1 MKVVIVGGVAGG
13 ATAAARLRRLDEF
26 AEIIV
31 LERSGYVS
39 YANCGLP
46 YYIGDVITERN
57 KLTLQSPESFK
68 RRFCVDVR
76 VHNEVTAIDRDA
88 KEVAVRNLDTGEEYR
103 ESYDKLILSPGAQ
116 SVIPPYA
123 SADAPRVYTLRTVED
138 TFAIRDYVDSHE
150 VRTAAIIGAGFIGLE
165 MAENLCDRG
174 VDVHVFQ
181 RSGHVM
187 PVIDKDIAAFLHNR
201 MRSHG
206 IALHLMSTV
215 QGLEECDGRTLVQT
229 ADEDPFAADIV
240 ILAIGVAPE
249 TTLARE
255 AGLELGMKGA
265 IVTDD
270 HMLTSD
276 PDIYAVGDA
285 VQVKNFVTGA
295 DAVISLAGPANKQ
308 GRIAADNI
316 CGLDST
322 FTGSQG
328 SSVMKM
334 FDMTVASTGLN
345 ERTLPA
351 TGLEYDSVLLS
362 PPNHATYYPGAE
374 PLRLKVIFEK
384 GTGRVLGGQA
394 VGGEGVDKRIDVLA
408 TAIRARMTVRDL
420 EDLDLSY
427 APPYSSA
434 KDPVNMAGFM
444 AVNILDGLVKQVQW
458 DEIPDPLGENLLID
472 VRTPAER
479 ERGSVPGSLHI
490 PVDDLRE
497 RIGELPSAEELN
509 EKGATLYVHCQ
520 SGLRSYLACRILQQ
534 RGYPCVNVA
543 GGFVFYQTMKSD
555 KDARDRG
562 VGPCGA

>member
-1 MKVVIVGGVAGG
+1 
-13 ATAAARLRRLDEF
+13 
-26 AEIIV
+26 
-31 LERSGYVS
+31 
-39 YANCGLP
+39 
-46 YYIGDVITERN
+46 
-57 KLTLQSPESFK
+57 
-68 RRFCVDVR
+68 
-76 VHNEVTAIDRDA
+76 
-88 KEVAVRNLDTGEEYR
+88 
-103 ESYDKLILSPGAQ
+103 
-116 SVIPPYA
+116 
-123 SADAPRVYTLRTVED
+123 
-138 TFAIRDYVDSHE
+138 
-150 VRTAAIIGAGFIGLE
+150 
-165 MAENLCDRG
+165 
-174 VDVHVFQ
+174 
-181 RSGHVM
+181 
-187 PVIDKDIAAFLHNR
+187 
-201 MRSHG
+201 
-206 IALHLMSTV
+206 
-215 QGLEECDGRTLVQT
+215 VQT

-270 HMLTSD
+270 HMVTSD

-351 TGLEYDSVLLS
+351 TGLEYDSILLS

-420 EDLDLSY
+420 EDRDLSY

-434 KDPVNMAGFM
+434 KDPVNMAGCM

-509 EKGATLYVHCQ
+509 EKDATLYVHCQ